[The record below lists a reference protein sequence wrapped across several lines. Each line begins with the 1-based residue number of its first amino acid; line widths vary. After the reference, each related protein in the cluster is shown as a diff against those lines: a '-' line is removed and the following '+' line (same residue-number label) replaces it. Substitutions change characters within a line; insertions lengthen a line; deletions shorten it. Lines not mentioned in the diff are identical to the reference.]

1 MIKSKHVNAATVR
14 RVVIESK
21 LCINSKKG
29 LKSMKSNHVVKL
41 TSMEPDVC
49 GEKATGE
56 AEILCNYHSLWKLR
70 LTFLSG

>member
-1 MIKSKHVNAATVR
+1 
-14 RVVIESK
+14 
-21 LCINSKKG
+21 
-29 LKSMKSNHVVKL
+29 MKSNHVVKL